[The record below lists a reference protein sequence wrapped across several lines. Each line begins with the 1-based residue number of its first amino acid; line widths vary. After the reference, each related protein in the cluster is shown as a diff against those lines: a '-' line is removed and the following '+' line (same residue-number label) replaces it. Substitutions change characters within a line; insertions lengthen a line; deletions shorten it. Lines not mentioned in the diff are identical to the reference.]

1 MDDQNDIIETAEA
14 ALSKLSGGSVLDV
27 ATGGG
32 GFITFLMENLKDYTD
47 ITGIDNNERPL
58 EAARKS
64 HTLENIYF
72 QCMDAARMDFP
83 DSHFDTVCISNSLH
97 HMADLPGVL
106 QEMKRV
112 CRPGGHL
119 IISEMFRDGQS
130 ETQLTHVYLHHWWAA
145 VDAADGI
152 THHETFTR
160 QQIMELSVKLGLKKL
175 EYFEEKDL
183 ESNPREPE
191 LVRELDGVIDR
202 YIQRSQALNGGAE
215 LCRQGE
221 ELRQRVH
228 EMGFHGATS
237 LLFFGEK

>member
-1 MDDQNDIIETAEA
+1 MDEQNEIVETAEEV
-14 ALSKLSGGSVLDV
+14 LSKLSGGSVLDV

-32 GFITFLMENLKDYTD
+32 GFITFLMDNLKDYTE

-64 HTLENIYF
+64 HSLENIRF

-106 QEMKRV
+106 QEIKRV
-112 CRPGGHL
+112 CKPGGHL

-160 QQIMELSVKLGLKKL
+160 QQIIDLAGRLNLHGLKWVDA
-175 EYFEEKDL
+175 KDL
-183 ESNPREPE
+183 ESDPMDPD

-215 LCRQGE
+215 LCRRGE

-228 EMGFHGATS
+228 AVGFHGASS
-237 LLFFGEK
+237 LFMIGKK